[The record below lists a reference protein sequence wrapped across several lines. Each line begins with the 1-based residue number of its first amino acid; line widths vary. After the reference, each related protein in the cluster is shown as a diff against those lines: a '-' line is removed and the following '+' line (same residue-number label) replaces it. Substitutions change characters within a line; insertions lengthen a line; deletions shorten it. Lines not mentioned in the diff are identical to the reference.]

1 MAAQDKLLTMSGRLI
16 RPRELTTEERVEI
29 MRSILEEADEIRVR
43 KSIEDAIQKIQG
55 KQQGTA
61 R

>member
-55 KQQGTA
+55 KQQETA